1 MSTYNFH
8 TQLLHMEELSAG
20 KGGTIPES
28 LGNLTELTYLNMD
41 NNAVRGPIP
50 KSIIMLTNMY
60 HFSAFKSQL
69 SGEIPPLPAS
79 LRMLNLGHTSISSGL
94 ENVCR

>member
-1 MSTYNFH
+1 
-8 TQLLHMEELSAG
+8 MEELSAG